1 MTLLRSPIGRA
12 LLTALVAFAAMTVVR
27 QVREPDTPPSPVV
40 IDDAWSRPTPPGVD
54 VTAVYLELRA
64 IDGDTLVGVAV
75 DSAVAAAVGVH
86 RNLVAADGQTSMEHV
101 DRLELPAGATVALT
115 PAGELHLMVEGLTRP
130 LVEDDRFELT
140 FTFAAA
146 GDLAATVTV
155 SPANG

>member
-101 DRLELPAGATVALT
+101 DRLTLPAGETVAMT
-115 PAGELHLMVEGLTRP
+115 PAGELHLMVEGLAAP
-130 LVEDDRFELT
+130 LADGDHFDLI
-140 FTFAAA
+140 FTFATA
-146 GDLAATVTV
+146 GEIPTTVTV
-155 SPANG
+155 TTR